1 MNRLTQRLRLLLFG
15 LMLCMALPA
24 TAFDHGHAAWDAL
37 LERHVAWQP
46 GGHESQAAYAGFK
59 QERSALN
66 AYLAALSAVTEP
78 QFKGWTKPQQLAF
91 LINAYNAYT
100 VDLILTRYPELDSIR
115 DLGSLL
121 NSPWKKRFIV
131 LLGRPRSLDDI
142 EHGMVRARGV
152 YDDPR
157 IHMAVNCASIGCPA
171 LRPEAYVAERLDAQ
185 LDDQV
190 ARFMSDRTR
199 NRFDTTSRRLQ
210 VSRIFDWYGDDFR
223 RGHRGI
229 DSVEGFL
236 ARYAA
241 VLADRAEDQQAVRE
255 RKAKLSFLEYDWAL
269 NDRR

>member
-1 MNRLTQRLRLLLFG
+1 MNRPVWLPPLLLA
-15 LMLCMALPA
+15 LILCGALPA
-24 TAFDHGHAAWDAL
+24 GAFDHDHRAWDAL
-37 LERHVAWQP
+37 LRRHVSWQA
-46 GGHESQAAYAGFK
+46 GGHESKVAYAGLK

-66 AYLAALSAVTEP
+66 AYLAALSAVGDA
-78 QFKGWTKPQQLAF
+78 QFKGWSKPQQLAF

-100 VDLILTRYPELDSIR
+100 VDLILTRYPDLESIR

-121 NSPWKKRFIV
+121 NSPWKKRFIT
-131 LLGRPRSLDDI
+131 LLGQPRSLDDI
-142 EHGMVRARGV
+142 EHGMIRARGA

-171 LRPEAYVAERLDAQ
+171 LRPEAYVAQRLDAQ

-199 NRFDTTSRRLQ
+199 NRFDASSRRLQ

-229 DSVEGFL
+229 DSVEAFL
-236 ARYAA
+236 ARYAG
-241 VLADRAEDQQAVRE
+241 VLADRPEDQQAVRE
-255 RKAKLSFLEYDWAL
+255 RKAKISFLEYDWAL
-269 NDRR
+269 ND